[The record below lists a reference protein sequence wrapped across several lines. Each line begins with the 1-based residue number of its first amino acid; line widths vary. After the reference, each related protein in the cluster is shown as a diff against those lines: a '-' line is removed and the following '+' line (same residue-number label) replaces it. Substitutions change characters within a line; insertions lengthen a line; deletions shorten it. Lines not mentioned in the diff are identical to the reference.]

1 MMGVEQWWFSETVG
15 CRYRCGVEGKYDLGD
30 LTVLLQ
36 VGYYCEFFLHVF
48 LSMLYHTKSKFER
61 ASAGTNYYYGKEID
75 CDCQNELYVM
85 L

>member
-1 MMGVEQWWFSETVG
+1 MGLWDVDTGVA
-15 CRYRCGVEGKYDLGD
+15 CRASMTYGD

-61 ASAGTNYYYGKEID
+61 ASAGTNYYYGIEID